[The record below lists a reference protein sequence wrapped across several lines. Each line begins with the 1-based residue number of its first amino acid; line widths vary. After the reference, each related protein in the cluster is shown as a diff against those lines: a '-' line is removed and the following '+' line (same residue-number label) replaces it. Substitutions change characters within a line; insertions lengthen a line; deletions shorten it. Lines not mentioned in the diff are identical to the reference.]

1 MKQIFVLIAVCLL
14 VGCNTGSKGDKV
26 YTLQGAWVLL
36 QMDRP
41 VGYTEKYSEATGTQ
55 LRLYDGDSLMQQCWL
70 TRTESG
76 LIIRPVEQTPVRL
89 IDKGHGEYLYLEGDD
104 PRPLTLADDSTLVI
118 QRNGVLYTWRLSSN
132 IATEWGTDIREIMAA
147 DLARRDDEREQH
159 SYVLSPKE
167 RRQANVIHGFIFST
181 IGIVVLLLLIA
192 RIAYDSRKD
201 KRKLQLQLQQIQE
214 VQRSRPQVVR
224 KAIESVEA
232 TYFRSDEYLTL
243 QKRIGTGLRMKD
255 DDWQNIEGQ
264 VRRVYPGFISQLR
277 NLHAMSELEYQ
288 VCLLVKLRIA
298 PSDIAAVLA
307 RDVSTISTVRSR
319 LYKKVF
325 DRKGGAKEWDEF
337 ILSIGA

>member
-1 MKQIFVLIAVCLL
+1 
-14 VGCNTGSKGDKV
+14 
-26 YTLQGAWVLL
+26 
-36 QMDRP
+36 
-41 VGYTEKYSEATGTQ
+41 
-55 LRLYDGDSLMQQCWL
+55 
-70 TRTESG
+70 
-76 LIIRPVEQTPVRL
+76 
-89 IDKGHGEYLYLEGDD
+89 
-104 PRPLTLADDSTLVI
+104 
-118 QRNGVLYTWRLSSN
+118 
-132 IATEWGTDIREIMAA
+132 MAA